1 MKTKFV
7 VKLEEH
13 SSSNRFLT
21 KGVEGWNGNNIPYGF
36 RYFQFKHE
44 IAYFDSKEEAVAAC
58 EEAFKYEGTQGLPVI
73 EEAIIED

>member
-1 MKTKFV
+1 METKFV

-13 SSSNRFLT
+13 NSSNRFLT
-21 KGVEGWNGNNIPYGF
+21 KDVESFNRTVPYGF

-44 IAYFDSKEEAVAAC
+44 IAYFDTREEAITAC

-73 EEAIIED
+73 LEAIVD

>member
-1 MKTKFV
+1 MKTKFI

-21 KGVEGWNGNNIPYGF
+21 KNVEGFNKTIPYGF

-44 IAYFDSKEEAVAAC
+44 VAYFDTKEEAIKAC
-58 EEAFKYEGTQGLPVI
+58 EEAFKYEGTQGLPVLL
-73 EEAIIED
+73 EAIVE